1 MVQRLLHDPLDAQ
14 SVDIPHGEVL
24 DPQGLQDVAGG
35 AAHTVCYLN
44 STTQHWGCEAQY
56 TSAKHGGQPRECT
69 EPEVTGFQLCL
80 F

>member
-44 STTQHWGCEAQY
+44 STGQHHATLG
-56 TSAKHGGQPRECT
+56 
-69 EPEVTGFQLCL
+69 L
-80 F
+80 